1 MDNFQ
6 GKGRKNDQN
15 NTETKQNEKKR
26 KGFEKKL
33 RLAMPKEQGPFSKQ
47 REKTWTCQREE
58 KQEWKNKENIKGIK
72 REW

>member
-47 REKTWTCQREE
+47 REKNMNMPKGGKTGMKKQR
-58 KQEWKNKENIKGIK
+58 KY
-72 REW
+72 

>member
-47 REKTWTCQREE
+47 REKT
-58 KQEWKNKENIKGIK
+58 
-72 REW
+72 